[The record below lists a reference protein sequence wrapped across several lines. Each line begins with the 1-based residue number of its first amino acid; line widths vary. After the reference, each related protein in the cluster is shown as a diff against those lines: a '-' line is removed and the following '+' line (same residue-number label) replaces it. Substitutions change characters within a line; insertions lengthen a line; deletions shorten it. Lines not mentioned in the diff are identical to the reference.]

1 MLQIFIINIYSM
13 KIKNNPKNI
22 KYGRVHVINLKENNY
37 NCSNKIPTYSFGL
50 KTLEDGRL
58 KLNHLNMI
66 LRQFKRFFK
75 KEAKLKFNIS
85 LRIPVT
91 KKPLEARLGGGKADR
106 SYWECAIIKGMIIF
120 EVYIDDNF
128 YNFYKL
134 RMCMR
139 CISNRLPF
147 FTKVIK
153 NYY

>member
-1 MLQIFIINIYSM
+1 M

-22 KYGRVHVINLKENNY
+22 KYGRVHVVILKKDNY
-37 NCSNKIPTYSFGL
+37 NTGYKFPIYSFGL
-50 KTLEDGRL
+50 KALEDSRL

-75 KEAKLKFNIS
+75 KEAKLKLNLS

-106 SYWECAIIKGMIIF
+106 SYWECIVKKGMIILEINF
-120 EVYIDDNF
+120 ENDV

-134 RMCMR
+134 RICLR

-147 FTKVIK
+147 FTKIIK